1 MSSIMVVADFVSNNA
16 ILDFFYILF
25 NGISEVPLF
34 SSPIT
39 GILILAGVFLASRSA
54 GVMMVISGL
63 IGAGV
68 AILLGAP
75 YGLVAFGLFGY
86 NSILTGMAFWSGPF
100 AKSNK
105 ATFFI
110 SIFGAAVTAVVW
122 MAMAHL
128 MGDMFILNGLQESWA
143 IPGFTSSFIFTTW
156 TLMYATKRFG
166 HDIWPEP
173 LPPEAEELIKGSGN
187 PSQITE
193 STFKWTPGEFM
204 KATLKGVSQVT
215 FVENWK
221 TGVFWVVGLT
231 LAFELAPI
239 LTGQDRPW
247 WTNAFTAQWNEFSP
261 LYLGGAMALIGSAI
275 GVAMAILTK
284 LPTAETRAGLHGFNQ
299 VLVMIALTSFVPLT
313 PQSFMMAV
321 FATVSCC
328 FVMPALQ
335 RIFGTW
341 GLPALTGP
349 FVFTAWIFLLGISGF
364 TNIPAGIG
372 WARP

>member
-187 PSQITE
+187 PSQINE
-193 STFKWTPGEFM
+193 PTFKWTPGEFM

-299 VLVMIALTSFVPLT
+299 VLVMIALTSFIPLT
-313 PQSFMMAV
+313 PQAFMMAV